1 MQNGGCWLI
10 NIKHELQNYPPIDID
25 KISGIGDIIPDYI
38 RNSIILYNK
47 ALESLRMNSEDIAI
61 IELKKSVAMN
71 PNFYEA
77 INLLGLCYMQ
87 TNEYKKAENLFQR
100 VTSAEGNGINAYRY
114 LSYLRNTLAKSPD
127 SNQDAVAVQIDAEQ
141 PEKPDDGKHMG
152 KALKFLFGNR
162 TISGKKINILKYVI
176 GFLAGFTVFAI
187 LIVSGV
193 FDGGVVDLTVND
205 DLVGSLQQKIED
217 LESQNKKLS
226 DDYNAQ
232 KKLLD
237 DVNTDVDYLRLA
249 NRLFEV
255 QDLLTGKKY
264 EAAGELLLLL
274 SDVEFADYELN
285 AYNRLKASVYPL
297 AAQTAHETGYN
308 LYKNEKFSDAL
319 KKLERVKVYYK
330 DYKNL
335 DAVDYYIGKCY
346 AALGDIKN
354 AIAAYNRVISQFP
367 NSSFARY
374 SRTRINEFGN

>member
-1 MQNGGCWLI
+1 MI
-10 NIKHELQNYPPIDID
+10 NIKHELQNYPAIDID
-25 KISGIGDIIPDYI
+25 KISGSGDIIPDYI

-61 IELKKSVAMN
+61 IELKKAVSMN

-77 INLLGLCYMQ
+77 INLLGLCYIE
-87 TNEYKKAENLFQR
+87 TNEHNKAENLFQR

-114 LSYLRNTLAKSPD
+114 LSFLRNSLVRPLD
-127 SNQDAVAVQIDAEQ
+127 LNQDVSNITIDGENTK
-141 PEKPDDGKHMG
+141 KPDDKDRGMD
-152 KALKFLFGNR
+152 KALKFLLRNR
-162 TISGKKINILKYVI
+162 TISGKKINILKYAI
-176 GFLAGFTVFAI
+176 GFFAGFMALAILLLAGVF
-187 LIVSGV
+187 G
-193 FDGGVVDLTVND
+193 GGVADLTVND
-205 DLVGSLQQKIED
+205 ELVGSLQQKIEL
-217 LESQNKKLS
+217 LESQNKKLG
-226 DDYNAQ
+226 DDFNAQ

-237 DVNTDVDYLRLA
+237 DANTAVDYLRLT
-249 NRLFEV
+249 NRIFEV
-255 QDLLTGKKY
+255 QDLLTAKKY

-274 SDVEFADYELN
+274 NNINFADYELN

-297 AAQTAHETGYN
+297 AAEAAHETGYN

-346 AALGDIKN
+346 TALGDIKN

-367 NSSFARY
+367 NSTFARY